1 MAKLAAWT
9 VLLLLTASFCVS
21 FYAQQMESRSLEV
34 REMVAMPDAKWQ
46 KFLRQSAQAPDEKP
60 APEPAQPQP
69 MTVVATDPAD
79 LPY

>member
-1 MAKLAAWT
+1 MKVAAWI
-9 VLLLLTASFCVS
+9 VFLLLSACFCIS
-21 FYAQQMESRSLEV
+21 FYAQQVESRSLEV

-46 KFLRQSAQAPDEKP
+46 KFLRQSAQAPDDKP

-69 MTVVATDPAD
+69 VTVVATNPAD